1 MKVFWYA
8 LRTNS
13 RSEKQVHERLQKQG
27 YESFLPLMT
36 TIKQWSDRKK
46 KVVVPLISSYVFL
59 QGTPKDLL
67 NVVKIQGVVG
77 VLRYLGKPAIVQEDE
92 INNLKILTKNSEG
105 AKKITPR
112 SLANY
117 AAVEVV
123 DGPFKGLKGVYMAT
137 SGKQKVIVQVDV
149 LNSFTEVTL
158 PFEHI
163 KEIVV

>member
-1 MKVFWYA
+1 M
-8 LRTNS
+8 
-13 RSEKQVHERLQKQG
+13 
-27 YESFLPLMT
+27 
-36 TIKQWSDRKK
+36 
-46 KVVVPLISSYVFL
+46 
-59 QGTPKDLL
+59 L
-67 NVVKIQGVVG
+67 N
-77 VLRYLGKPAIVQEDE
+77 
-92 INNLKILTKNSEG
+92 NNLSKNSEG
-105 AKKITPR
+105 AKKINPR